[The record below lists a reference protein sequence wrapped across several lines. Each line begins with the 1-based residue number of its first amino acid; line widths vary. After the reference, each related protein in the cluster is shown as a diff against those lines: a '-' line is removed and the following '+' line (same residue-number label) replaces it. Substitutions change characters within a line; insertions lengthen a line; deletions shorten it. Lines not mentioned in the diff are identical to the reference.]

1 MGAFGYRLNGVAAHL
16 DTGIDYSQGSRYVA
30 SGTFDFKPTDR
41 LTITADVEYFE
52 KSIVEPALFLLTIPS
67 GATSVN
73 ISDVNLLDPSVNHA
87 AADLVFNR
95 AQALNPPGKDGYN
108 HHD

>member
-1 MGAFGYRLNGVAAHL
+1 MTHSFPTRRSSDLANGGYGAHLDVGDTMGAFGYRLNGVAAHL

-52 KSIVEPALFLLTIPS
+52 KSIVSRSEEQ
-67 GATSVN
+67 TSELQSLMR
-73 ISDVNLLDPSVNHA
+73 I
-87 AADLVFNR
+87 
-95 AQALNPPGKDGYN
+95 
-108 HHD
+108 